1 MAFNNK
7 KIIKTVKVIR
17 FLFTFC
23 LIIISINKLKV
34 DYYHIIQ
41 IREKKKEFVFHILML
56 TSENEEWCAS
66 SLYSVKGT

>member
-56 TSENEEWCAS
+56 TSENEE
-66 SLYSVKGT
+66 